1 MRIICCYLCIP
12 PSQHSYAHRIYLVTF
27 YYFTYFGFCATGQA
41 ELAAFIR
48 VGFFPLNNF
57 TVDQTMC
64 WFLWEGCAHCEIQGT
79 LRVETQNFRL
89 LKTSWASQGFVT
101 SQQLRLSPPRGFH
114 HSFSSVEQSW
124 GLWEGVFS
132 KEGKQG

>member
-79 LRVETQNFRL
+79 LRVEAQNFRL
-89 LKTSWASQGFVT
+89 LKRSWASQGFVT
-101 SQQLRLSPPRGFH
+101 SQQLWLSPPRGFH
-114 HSFSSVEQSW
+114 HCCSSVEQSW

-132 KEGKQG
+132 EEGKRG